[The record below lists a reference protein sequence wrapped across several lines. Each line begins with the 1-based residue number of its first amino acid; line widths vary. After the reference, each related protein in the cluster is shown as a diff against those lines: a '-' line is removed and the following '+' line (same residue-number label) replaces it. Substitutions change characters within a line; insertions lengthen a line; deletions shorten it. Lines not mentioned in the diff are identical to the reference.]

1 MTKFALFVAAIAA
14 VVVVATATTV
24 KDSKEIDERLKQ
36 LKSDTNEIDHGS
48 IDDVAEAKTNSDKNG
63 LLGHFGEQE
72 WRRLGPK
79 KQRKLKYGRRGHK
92 RRNKPR
98 KNPHDLDDPRLQDL
112 GFDLPAKK
120 TSPGESAAV
129 DIPER
134 PRNGKGRGKPRKFM
148 KKKNKNEQ
156 KLAAKEAMRKALEKG
171 MPAEKVLE
179 TFRREGQFRNRFYK
193 KFVKKYERK
202 LAKKGGSKKSG
213 GGKSAVKPKPLA
225 TP

>member
-1 MTKFALFVAAIAA
+1 MAKIALLVAATA
-14 VVVVATATTV
+14 VVLAAASSAV
-24 KDSKEIDERLKQ
+24 DRKEVDERLRQ

-48 IDDVAEAKTNSDKNG
+48 HNDVAAAKGDEGKNG
-63 LLGHFGEQE
+63 LLGHWGEQQE
-72 WRRLGPK
+72 WRQLGPK
-79 KQRKLKYGRRGHK
+79 KQRKIKYGRRGHK

-112 GFDLPAKK
+112 GFDLPAGDK
-120 TSPGESAAV
+120 TEEIAVAASDPS

-134 PRNGKGRGKPRKFM
+134 PRKAKGRAKPRKFM
-148 KKKNKNEQ
+148 KKKKNKNQ
-156 KLAAKEAMRKALEKG
+156 LKLAEKESMRRALEKG

-179 TFRREGQFRNRFYK
+179 TMKREGKFRDRFYK

-202 LAKKGGSKKSG
+202 LAKKGG
-213 GGKSAVKPKPLA
+213 AAAAKPPAA